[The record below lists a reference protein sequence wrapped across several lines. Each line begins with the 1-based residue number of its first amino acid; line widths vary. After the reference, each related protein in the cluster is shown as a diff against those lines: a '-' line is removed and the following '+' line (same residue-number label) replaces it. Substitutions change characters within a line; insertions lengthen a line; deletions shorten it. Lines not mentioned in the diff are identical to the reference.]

1 MLGCRTELKTDVA
14 CELRGVSIHIPDPDQ
29 SVRDDFVEAGCIAAT
44 VCSIS
49 VAMTDVPR
57 VFISARII
65 SMTTAHI
72 YRIGR
77 FFDQYR

>member
-14 CELRGVSIHIPDPDQ
+14 CELRGDQ

-77 FFDQYR
+77 FFDQCR